1 MKIKIFTLLAYLIT
15 VGALNAQVFEK
26 FDKTVNGIPAVD
38 GIRSICAGDVN
49 NNGIDDIFISKL
61 NSNYFGTSDHKFVLD
76 QNLTKGTD
84 NIKYSSTCAFVDYDN
99 DEHLDLLYFGD
110 DVTPWTT
117 GKKPIVLPVLKGNYA
132 KGADVGWLSEMEAK
146 SKKFYT
152 SDGVEKDLFDVL
164 KSKGI
169 NSIRLRVWV
178 NPPKSYSNK
187 ADVVALAVRAKN
199 KGMRLMI
206 NFHYSDGWADN
217 KSQRKPKAWK
227 DYNFEELKKA
237 VYDHTF
243 EVLSA
248 LKSNN
253 VVPEWVQVGNE
264 SDDGILFPDGQI
276 SIGNGAGYAKLFN
289 SGYAAVKAVNKHIK
303 VIAHASSSKDITV
316 YKTHFDALRNNGA
329 LWDITGMSS
338 YPWPSNTW
346 PEHNAK
352 IFECMKLLQIRY
364 QRPIMIVEVG
374 SPVNEPLDCKNMLID
389 LMTKSSSMGKNGLGT
404 FYWEPECPKEWN
416 NYGSGAF
423 DNTGKPTEAMD
434 AFLINL

>member
-146 SKKFYT
+146 GKKFYT

-253 VVPEWVQVGNE
+253 VVPEWVQVGN
-264 SDDGILFPDGQI
+264 
-276 SIGNGAGYAKLFN
+276 
-289 SGYAAVKAVNKHIK
+289 
-303 VIAHASSSKDITV
+303 
-316 YKTHFDALRNNGA
+316 
-329 LWDITGMSS
+329 
-338 YPWPSNTW
+338 
-346 PEHNAK
+346 
-352 IFECMKLLQIRY
+352 
-364 QRPIMIVEVG
+364 
-374 SPVNEPLDCKNMLID
+374 
-389 LMTKSSSMGKNGLGT
+389 
-404 FYWEPECPKEWN
+404 
-416 NYGSGAF
+416 
-423 DNTGKPTEAMD
+423 
-434 AFLINL
+434 

>member
-1 MKIKIFTLLAYLIT
+1 MKCFSTKSRDCYAVETAQMRSFRWFVTYLSVILLFLFSPSA
-15 VGALNAQVFEK
+15 AHAQQK
-26 FDKTVNGIPAVD
+26 DN
-38 GIRSICAGDVN
+38 
-49 NNGIDDIFISKL
+49 
-61 NSNYFGTSDHKFVLD
+61 
-76 QNLTKGTD
+76 KG
-84 NIKYSSTCAFVDYDN
+84 N
-99 DEHLDLLYFGD
+99 LDLLNFGD
-110 DVTPWTT
+110 LVTPWTT
-117 GKKPIVLPVLKGNYA
+117 GKKPIARLFHNQGPDITHQIAEVPTTIVKKPIVLPVLKGNYA

-146 SKKFYT
+146 GKKFYT
-152 SDGVEKDLFDVL
+152 SDGIEKDLFDVL

-187 ADVVALAVRAKN
+187 ADVVALAIRAKN
-199 KGMRLMI
+199 KGMKLMI
-206 NFHYSDGWADN
+206 NFHYSDGWVDN
-217 KSQRKPKAWK
+217 KSQKKPKAWK
-227 DYNFEELKKA
+227 DYNFDELKKA

-243 EVLSA
+243 DVLSA

-253 VVPEWVQVGNE
+253 AIPDWVQVGNE

-276 SIGNGAGYAKLFN
+276 SKGNGAGYAKLFN

-303 VIAHASSSKDITV
+303 VIAHASSSKDSTV

-352 IFECMKLLQIRY
+352 IFESMKLLQIRY

-389 LMTKSSSMGKNGLGT
+389 LMTKSSSLGKNGLGT

-434 AFLINL
+434 AFLIKL